1 MEGIIKELI
10 RENIK
15 NFDSFEDMAWNL
27 FVSRIDEESVVDL
40 FQVIS
45 FDDIMSFLDERK
57 QHHYKGYPIIDVC
70 NLYILVL
77 AMEIQKKD
85 FPKFI

>member
-15 NFDSFEDMAWNL
+15 NYDSFEDMCWNE
-27 FVSRIDEESVVDL
+27 FVARIDEESVSDL
-40 FQVIS
+40 LQVIL
-45 FDDIMSFLDERK
+45 FDSIMDYLDEKK
-57 QHHYKGYPIIDVC
+57 QHYKGNTVIDVC
-70 NLYILVL
+70 NLYVLVL
-77 AMEIQKKD
+77 AKEIQKKE